1 MFTRISLTY
10 AGNTINNNRYI
21 ILFLTN
27 RPVNCQLLQPLLKG
41 NRGNIYG
48 VYTSGVVPY
57 DYQAVY
63 GMGHYSRFLYRLS
76 IYQRP
81 VRHISFTIPVLLLI
95 SIRIDLEL

>member
-1 MFTRISLTY
+1 
-10 AGNTINNNRYI
+10 
-21 ILFLTN
+21 
-27 RPVNCQLLQPLLKG
+27 
-41 NRGNIYG
+41 
-48 VYTSGVVPY
+48 VPY

>member
-10 AGNTINNNRYI
+10 VGNIINNNRYN
-21 ILFLTN
+21 ILFLIN
-27 RPVNCQLLQPLLKG
+27 SPVNCQLLQPLLKG

-63 GMGHYSRFLYRLS
+63 GMGYYSRFLCRLS
-76 IYQRP
+76 IYQWP
-81 VRHISFTIPVLLLI
+81 VWHMSFAIPVLPHI
-95 SIRIDLEL
+95 SIRIALEL